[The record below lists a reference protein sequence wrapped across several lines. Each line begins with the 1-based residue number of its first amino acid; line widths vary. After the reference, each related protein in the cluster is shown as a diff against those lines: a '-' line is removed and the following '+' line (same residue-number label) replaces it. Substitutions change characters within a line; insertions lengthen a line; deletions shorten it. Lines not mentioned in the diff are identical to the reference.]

1 MDLTKV
7 IGFFSSM
14 VYPLQAITALQGMY
28 LCIVV
33 FRRIAQKRFRN
44 AQAETAFLGE
54 VRDLLQQNRLDAVAE
69 LCDSPPYWSKA
80 VPQLILVA
88 LQNAD
93 RPLIKLRQILS
104 ERFEQD
110 VLSDLE
116 NRIAWINTVVK
127 TAPMLGLQGTVLG
140 MIAAFAQIAGAG
152 KSGVE
157 PQALASDISFALFT
171 TAIGL
176 MVAIPLVMALASIH
190 VRQGKLQD
198 SVQNMLSVFLED
210 FETSLLKQRQ
220 KAS

>member
-1 MDLTKV
+1 MNFAQIVD
-7 IGFFSSM
+7 FFSNM
-14 VYPLQAITALQGMY
+14 IYPLQAITALQGAY

-33 FRRIAQKRFRN
+33 FRRIAQKRFRS
-44 AQAETAFLGE
+44 AAAEDEFLSE
-54 VRDLLQQNRLDAVAE
+54 VRSLMQDKRFDSVTE

-88 LQNAD
+88 LQNRD
-93 RPLIKLRQILS
+93 RPVSKLRQMMA

-110 VLSDLE
+110 ILSDLE

-127 TAPMLGLQGTVLG
+127 IAPMLGLQGTVLG
-140 MIAAFAQIAGAG
+140 MIAAFAKIASAG
-152 KSGVE
+152 KTGVD
-157 PQALASDISFALFT
+157 PTALANDISFALFT

-198 SVQNMLSVFLED
+198 SVQYMLGTFLED
-210 FETSLLKQRQ
+210 YDAVTGGPTQ

>member
-1 MDLTKV
+1 MDFAKV
-7 IGFFSSM
+7 VDFFSNM
-14 VYPLQAITALQGMY
+14 IYPLQAITALQGLY

-44 AQAETAFLGE
+44 ARAEKEFLDE
-54 VRDLLQQNRLDAVAE
+54 VRDRLQQNRLDAVAE

-93 RPLIKLRQILS
+93 RPLAKLRQLMS

-116 NRIAWINTVVK
+116 NRVAWINTVVK

-140 MIAAFAQIAGAG
+140 MIAAFAKIAGAG

-157 PQALASDISFALFT
+157 PQALANDISFALFT

-210 FETSLLKQRQ
+210 FETSQLKQRQ

>member
-1 MDLTKV
+1 MDFAKIV
-7 IGFFSSM
+7 DFFSNM
-14 VYPLQAITALQGMY
+14 IYPLQAITALQGAY
-28 LCIVV
+28 LCVVV
-33 FRRIAQKRFRN
+33 FRRIAQKRFRSTK
-44 AQAETAFLGE
+44 AEDEFLGE
-54 VRDLLQQNRLDAVAE
+54 VRDLMKQGRYDEVAE
-69 LCDSPPYWSKA
+69 LCDSPPYWSKV

-88 LQNAD
+88 LQNKD
-93 RPLIKLRQILS
+93 RPAAKLRQMLA

-116 NRIAWINTVVK
+116 NRVAWINTVVK

-140 MIAAFAQIAGAG
+140 MIAAFAKIATAG
-152 KSGVE
+152 KSGVD
-157 PQALASDISFALFT
+157 PTALANDISFALFT

-210 FETSLLKQRQ
+210 FETSLAKQRQ